1 MTRVN
6 INAKRC
12 VLLAFLALVV
22 ASCSSQ
28 SFAPELRLSI
38 TDWPG
43 YEYFYLASRQGLDQ
57 RQGYRLQVDQFAS
70 LEDQRRAFSQGLV
83 DAIATTLPGAV
94 CICREAPSRCP
105 VIVLVLDQSNGAD
118 QLIGMAPLRS
128 PADLVGK
135 RVGLESDLLAVFMLL
150 RSLDGTGLH
159 LGDIELVYAT
169 PKALVDQFM
178 RGELDAIVSYSPH
191 SDAFLLA
198 DPRWRVLF
206 SSSEIPGEV
215 VDVLAVS
222 PALLR
227 DHPAQVKAL
236 VNTWWDA
243 RALAVEQPQMAA
255 ALMAQRQGVT
265 PQQFVASQRLIHYP
279 DRTKQSALLAPD
291 GPVQRALLKMVG
303 HLRREAQV
311 PVELPLP
318 QLQSEFSQ

>member
-1 MTRVN
+1 MIR
-6 INAKRC
+6 INLHSKRC
-12 VLLAFLALVV
+12 VLLAFLALAV

-28 SFAPELRLSI
+28 SFVPQLRLSI

-43 YEYFYLASRQGLDQ
+43 YEYFYLASRKGLDQ

-94 CICREAPSRCP
+94 AICREAPSRCP

-118 QLIGMAPLRS
+118 QLIGAAPLRS

-135 RVGLESDLLAVFMLL
+135 RVGLESDLLSVFMLL
-150 RSLDGTGLH
+150 RSLEGTGLH
-159 LGDIELVYAT
+159 LSDIELVHAT
-169 PKALVDQFM
+169 PKALVDQLR
-178 RGELDAIVSYSPH
+178 RGGLDAIVSYSPH
-191 SDAFLLA
+191 SDALLA

-227 DHPAQVKAL
+227 DHPAQVQAL

-265 PQQFVASQRLIHYP
+265 PQQFVASQRLIDYP

-291 GPVQRALLKMVG
+291 GPVQRALLQMVG
-303 HLRREAQV
+303 HLRQEAQV
-311 PVELPLP
+311 PAELPLP